1 MIDYEKAVLLLMVN
15 NIESFE
21 TTCLRSEYFLN
32 NNYSKL
38 FKSMQEGLILLFLTT
53 AIQNTTMNDISDFI
67 SSVGFP
73 IVVCLLMIYQQ
84 QKMSDSYIQ
93 IVDSLKE
100 LISDNTK
107 AINLLIER
115 AKENDGKMI
124 EMVRGAIKTD
134 ENEQETK

>member
-1 MIDYEKAVLLLMVN
+1 
-15 NIESFE
+15 
-21 TTCLRSEYFLN
+21 
-32 NNYSKL
+32 
-38 FKSMQEGLILLFLTT
+38 MQEGLDVLFLTT

-73 IVVCLLMIYQQ
+73 IVISLLMIYQQ

-115 AKENDGKMI
+115 AKENDGKI
-124 EMVRGAIKTD
+124 VEMVRGAIKTD
-134 ENEQETK
+134 ENGEETK

>member
-1 MIDYEKAVLLLMVN
+1 
-15 NIESFE
+15 
-21 TTCLRSEYFLN
+21 
-32 NNYSKL
+32 
-38 FKSMQEGLILLFLTT
+38 MQEGLEVLFLA
-53 AIQNTTMNDISDFI
+53 AIQNTTMNDVSNFI

-107 AINLLIER
+107 AINLLI
-115 AKENDGKMI
+115 K
-124 EMVRGAIKTD
+124 GAMTD
-134 ENEQETK
+134 ETRQVIKQDVSNNK